1 MSKYLIVST
10 AVTDEIHK
18 KDSQEV
24 QYALGGAG
32 VYALA
37 GGKVWSDDVS
47 ILTGVGEDFAALHF
61 EWFKNN
67 GLSTQNLII
76 KDPFTPK
83 TIIQYEDEE
92 NRTETPF
99 YGVDHYQKM
108 AATVTEIAEAAT
120 SDTVGMYVFKDHDET
135 FWKEV
140 FNLNKHKKLKIMW
153 EINADSANFE
163 FLNQVKSIVGNVDVF
178 SINKNEAKSLFG
190 ENDLEVIIQ
199 RLKEW
204 NINTVFLRV
213 GSQGAYMVTKNST
226 VKISSVKDVNV
237 VDVTGG
243 GNSSSAGVLIGF
255 CENRTLE
262 EIGLMGSI
270 SAAIC
275 IEHEGVPPRIDQ
287 NTRDKANEL
296 LDKMMDKKGESL

>member
-1 MSKYLIVST
+1 MTKYLIVST

-18 KDSQEV
+18 KDSSEI

-37 GGKVWSDDVS
+37 GAKVWSDDVS

-61 EWFKNN
+61 EWFNHN
-67 GLSTQNLII
+67 GLSTKNLMI

-99 YGVDHYQKM
+99 YGAEHYKKM
-108 AATVTEIAEAAT
+108 NATVNEIAEAIMT
-120 SDTVGMYVFKDHDET
+120 DTVGVYLFKDHDEA
-135 FWKEV
+135 FWEE
-140 FNLNKHKKLKIMW
+140 FFILNKQKKLKVMW
-153 EINADSANFE
+153 EINADSAHVE
-163 FLNQVKSIVGNVDVF
+163 FLNQVRKIVENVDVF
-178 SINKNEAKSLFG
+178 SINKNEAKTLFG
-190 ENDLEVIIQ
+190 EDDLEVIIEV
-199 RLKEW
+199 LKDW

-226 VKISSVKDVNV
+226 VKISSVKDVKV

-255 CENRTLE
+255 CENRSLE

-270 SAAIC
+270 SAAII
-275 IEHEGVPPRIDQ
+275 IEQEGVPLRLDQ
-287 NTRDKANEL
+287 NTRDKAKEL
-296 LDKMMDKKGESL
+296 LDKMMYKKGDS

>member
-18 KDSQEV
+18 KDSREV

-37 GGKVWSDDVS
+37 GAKVWTDDIS
-47 ILTGVGEDFAALHF
+47 ILTGVGEDFAGLHF
-61 EWFKNN
+61 KWFNNN
-67 GLSTQNLII
+67 GLSTKNLII
-76 KDPFTPK
+76 KDPWTPK
-83 TIIQYEDEE
+83 TIIQYEDDD
-92 NRTETPF
+92 NRTETPY
-99 YGVDHYQKM
+99 YGIDHYKKM
-108 AATVTEIAEAAT
+108 NATMNEIAEAAT
-120 SDTVGMYVFKDHDET
+120 SETVGMYVFKDHDEA
-135 FWKEV
+135 FWEELLR
-140 FNLNKHKKLKIMW
+140 FNKKQKLKIMW
-153 EINADSANFE
+153 EINADSAHVE
-163 FLNQVKSIVGNVDVF
+163 YLHQVRKIVENIDVF
-178 SINKNEAKSLFG
+178 SINKNEAKTLFA
-190 ENDLEVIIQ
+190 EEDLEVIIT

-213 GSQGAYMVTKNST
+213 GSKGAYMVTKNST

-255 CENRTLE
+255 CENRSLE
-262 EIGLMGSI
+262 EMGLMGSI

-275 IEHEGVPPRIDQ
+275 IEEEGVPLRIDQ
-287 NTRDKANEL
+287 NTRNKAYMQLN
-296 LDKMMDKKGESL
+296 KMMDKKGES

>member
-10 AVTDEIHK
+10 AVTDEIRK
-18 KDSQEV
+18 KDSPEI

-37 GGKVWSDDVS
+37 GAKVWSDDVS

-67 GLSTQNLII
+67 GLSTKNLII

-92 NRTETPF
+92 NRKETPF
-99 YGVDHYQKM
+99 YGVDHYRKM
-108 AATVTEIAEAAT
+108 NATVREIAEALT
-120 SDTVGMYVFKDHDET
+120 SDTTGMYLFKEHDEA
-135 FWKEV
+135 FWEEL
-140 FNLNKHKKLKIMW
+140 FIFNKHKKLKIMW
-153 EINADSANFE
+153 EINADSAHFE
-163 FLNQVKSIVGNVDVF
+163 CLNQVKNIVEKVDVF
-178 SINKNEAKSLFG
+178 SINKNEAKALFR

-213 GSQGAYMVTKNST
+213 GSKGAYMVTKNST
-226 VKISSVKDVNV
+226 VKTSSVKDVNV

-255 CENRTLE
+255 CENRSLE

-270 SAAIC
+270 SAACC

-287 NTRDKANEL
+287 NTRNKAKEL
-296 LDKMMDKKGESL
+296 LDNMMDKKGES